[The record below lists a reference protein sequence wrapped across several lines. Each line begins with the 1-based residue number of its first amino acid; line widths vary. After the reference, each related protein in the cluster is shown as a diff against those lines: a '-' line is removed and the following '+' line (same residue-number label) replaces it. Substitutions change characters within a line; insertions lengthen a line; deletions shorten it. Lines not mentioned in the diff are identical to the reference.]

1 MIPNA
6 VEIVPDIENPD
17 VEVEV
22 INAGVLTAL
31 AVVTRQP
38 RGNPGAVEPRH
49 KKAADMAVTSLAAV
63 IPVAYYSRRDTG
75 GHNRACGGCRLL

>member
-1 MIPNA
+1 MVPNA
-6 VEIVPDIENPD
+6 VEIVPDTENPE

-22 INAGVLTAL
+22 DPRGRAYRAGRGYAATEG
-31 AVVTRQP
+31 QP
-38 RGNPGAVEPRH
+38 RRCRAETQ
-49 KKAADMAVTSLAAV
+49 KAAGMAVIFLAAV